1 MQEVDDELILSLFQD
16 NSSKERAFK
25 MLMNKY
31 QKDVYYAIR
40 RIVFLH
46 EDANDVTQNVFIKIW
61 RHLSKFRGDS
71 SLKTWITRICIN
83 ESMTFIEKKKK
94 DLHLSDMEYSDH
106 LLNVAAEDKYFSAVK
121 IEQLLQKAMLTLPEK
136 QRIVFT
142 MRYYDET
149 PYEEMSQILNTSVG
163 ALKSSYHFAY
173 KKVEEFLKSQSE
185 K

>member
-1 MQEVDDELILSLFQD
+1 MD
-16 NSSKERAFK
+16 NPNLYQRIHDLYRKE
-25 MLMNKY
+25 
-31 QKDVYYAIR
+31 
-40 RIVFLH
+40 
-46 EDANDVTQNVFIKIW
+46 
-61 RHLSKFRGDS
+61 
-71 SLKTWITRICIN
+71 
-83 ESMTFIEKKKK
+83 KK
-94 DLHLSDMEYSDH
+94 DLHLSDMEYSDR

-121 IEQLLQKAMLTLPEK
+121 IEQLLQKAMLSLPEK

-149 PYEEMSQILNTSVG
+149 PYEEMSKILNTSVG